1 MLRLFPYNIGVA
13 ISKILLYVSVSLAL
27 RYVTLYLHKSENND
41 KSTVFYLKSGLL
53 KESVCPKALF

>member
-1 MLRLFPYNIGVA
+1 MVSVTITVAVMLRLFLYNIAVA
-13 ISKILLYVSVSLAL
+13 ISKILLY
-27 RYVTLYLHKSENND
+27 ENRD